1 MTPRS
6 QPLLLS
12 LKPRYADLIFRRDK
26 LAELRR
32 RIAPDMD
39 NRDVYVYVS
48 SPVCA
53 LRGGFRVE
61 RVWDGT
67 PEEVWNSVR
76 QYVGMDKRDYD
87 AYYAGSRMAWA
98 LKIADV
104 WEYRKPVKLERL
116 RTRFPGFV
124 APQSWRYA
132 TAEERRSFRNMARL
146 ETDAVLDPVSTDAKP
161 SGPRAS
167 FAPLSAGGA
176 SGKAQVA
183 QAVAHR

>member
-1 MTPRS
+1 MTVRS

-12 LKPRYADLIFRRDK
+12 LKPRYADLIFRGDK

-39 NRDVYVYVS
+39 NRAVYVYVS

-61 RVWDGT
+61 RVWNGT
-67 PEEVWNSVR
+67 PEDVWDSVR
-76 QYVGMDKRDYD
+76 RHVGMDKRDYD
-87 AYYAGSRMAWA
+87 AYYSGSRIACA

-104 WEYRKPVKLERL
+104 WEYRRPARLERL

-132 TAEERRSFRNMARL
+132 TVEEHRSFRNMARL
-146 ETDAVLDPVSTDAKP
+146 GPDAALDAAACLE
-161 SGPRAS
+161 RAGVPERP
-167 FAPLSAGGA
+167 PLQGEA
-176 SGKAQVA
+176 SP
-183 QAVAHR
+183 

>member
-1 MTPRS
+1 MTPRP

-12 LKPRYADLIFRRDK
+12 LKPRHADLIFRGDK

-39 NRDVYVYVS
+39 NRAAYVYVS

-67 PEEVWNSVR
+67 PEEVWDSVR
-76 QYVGMDKRDYD
+76 QYVGMAKRDYD
-87 AYYAGSRMAWA
+87 AYYAGSRIACA
-98 LKIADV
+98 LQIAGV
-104 WEYRKPVKLERL
+104 WEYRRPVRLERL

-124 APQSWRYA
+124 APQSWRYS
-132 TAEERRSFRNMARL
+132 TAEEHRSFRKMARL
-146 ETDAVLDPVSTDAKP
+146 APDAAPDAAACLEQ
-161 SGPRAS
+161 RAGVP
-167 FAPLSAGGA
+167 ARPPLQGEMSP
-176 SGKAQVA
+176 
-183 QAVAHR
+183 

>member
-1 MTPRS
+1 M
-6 QPLLLS
+6 
-12 LKPRYADLIFRRDK
+12 
-26 LAELRR
+26 RR

-48 SPVCA
+48 SPVCV

-67 PEEVWNSVR
+67 PEDVWNWVR

-87 AYYAGSRMAWA
+87 AYYAGSRIACA

-104 WEYRKPVKLERL
+104 WEYRRPVSLDRL

-124 APQSWRYA
+124 TPQSWRYA
-132 TAEERRSFRNMARL
+132 TAEEHRSFRNMARL
-146 ETDAVLDPVSTDAKP
+146 ERDAVLDAEARLNHAGMLERPALQEDASP
-161 SGPRAS
+161 
-167 FAPLSAGGA
+167 
-176 SGKAQVA
+176 
-183 QAVAHR
+183 